1 MWLISTRRWV
11 GLCIARVACR
21 VLHLSFLFLGGMLS
35 FLPRLLR
42 LIGSPLHSDDD
53 EDDDYGDGDDFW
65 FAKDATWRWSGW
77 ISCAIL
83 YSQLAQMGASRIII
97 ANITLSSS
105 AFSTS
110 WPYSL
115 KFNQVDICICGNMT
129 LHCSRRPNIWMC
141 TDPTQS

>member
-1 MWLISTRRWV
+1 MHSKSRMSRPPSQLP
-11 GLCIARVACR
+11 
-21 VLHLSFLFLGGMLS
+21 
-35 FLPRLLR
+35 LPRGNA
-42 LIGSPLHSDDD
+42 LIFTPAASANWTPPLHSDDYD
-53 EDDDYGDGDDFW
+53 DDDYGDGDDFW

-110 WPYSL
+110 
-115 KFNQVDICICGNMT
+115 
-129 LHCSRRPNIWMC
+129 
-141 TDPTQS
+141 